1 MIITTIMCEVEDCA
15 YRIDGSCSKDSISI
29 SVKTFSSFV
38 GGEREWS
45 PICED
50 YKEADYG
57 LCD

>member
-1 MIITTIMCEVEDCA
+1 MVIMCEVEDCV

-45 PICED
+45 PVCED

-57 LCD
+57 LYN